1 MENNCFNMTPLGPS
15 AHNKLGTVCIFG
27 TGDFGRSLGLRLLQA
42 GYSVV
47 FGSRNPQNSSLLP
60 KGTQVLS
67 HLEAA
72 QTSSIIFIAVH
83 RENYEFLSAFSQE
96 LSGKVLVDIS
106 NNLRKNQYPE
116 SNAEYLAK
124 LLPQSNVVKAFNT
137 VSAWALQSGSLD
149 ASRQVCVCGDNC
161 ESKQMVMDI
170 ARSLGLT
177 ALDQGSLLAAKELE
191 NYPLQLFPLWRLPM
205 YIATGLTAA
214 FFIYCVLTEIVY
226 TFVTE
231 GKDHS
236 FRIVVSIANRV
247 FPIVSLIMLALC
259 YLPGVIAAIL
269 QLYNGTKYKRFPD
282 WLDKWM
288 LCRKQLGLVA
298 LALAFL
304 HVLYS
309 LVIPLR
315 YYASYHRHIY
325 TISQLKDNKS
335 LTFDNIMAWRN
346 DSFYSLGILG
356 FGLYVLLGLTSLP
369 SVSNMVN
376 WREFRF
382 VQSKLGHI
390 TLLLCTAHT
399 LVYGWNAFLYVSSY
413 RWYLPP
419 AYVLSLIVPCIVLVL
434 KLILITPCVDRVI
447 TRIRQGWE
455 RKPAHAPHDTT
466 GQTLAL

>member
-1 MENNCFNMTPLGPS
+1 MENNCFNMTPLGPD
-15 AHNKLGTVCIFG
+15 AHNTLGTVCIFG
-27 TGDFGRSLGLRLLQA
+27 TGDFGRSLGLGLLQA

-60 KGTQVLS
+60 KGAQVLS

-72 QTSSIIFIAVH
+72 QTSRIIFIAVH

-124 LLPQSNVVKAFNT
+124 LLPQANVVKAFNT

-149 ASRQVCVCGDNC
+149 ASRQVFVCGDNC

-231 GKDHS
+231 GKDNS
-236 FRIVVSIANRV
+236 FMIVVSIANRV

-309 LVIPLR
+309 LVIPIR
-315 YYASYHRHIY
+315 YYASHHRYIY
-325 TISQLKDNKS
+325 TISQANHAATSELQCWRTTQLWAAYRQDCRSPARPQGS
-335 LTFDNIMAWRN
+335 LVGVYNVNVYKATLSHTALTAGFWPDHIIN
-346 DSFYSLGILG
+346 DQRCEIVGSSEAYGNGISTERCGSGCTPFYKRE
-356 FGLYVLLGLTSLP
+356 LL
-369 SVSNMVN
+369 
-376 WREFRF
+376 
-382 VQSKLGHI
+382 
-390 TLLLCTAHT
+390 
-399 LVYGWNAFLYVSSY
+399 
-413 RWYLPP
+413 
-419 AYVLSLIVPCIVLVL
+419 
-434 KLILITPCVDRVI
+434 
-447 TRIRQGWE
+447 
-455 RKPAHAPHDTT
+455 HANEE
-466 GQTLAL
+466 

>member
-1 MENNCFNMTPLGPS
+1 MENNCFNMTKLCPD
-15 AHNKLGTVCIFG
+15 ADNTLGTVCIFG

-60 KGTQVLS
+60 KGAQVLS
-67 HLEAA
+67 HVEAA
-72 QTSSIIFIAVH
+72 QTSRVIFIAVH

-96 LSGKVLVDIS
+96 LAGKVLVDIS
-106 NNLRKNQYPE
+106 NNLMKNQYPE

-124 LLPQSNVVKAFNT
+124 LLPQANVVKAFNT

-149 ASRQVCVCGDNC
+149 ASRQVFVCGDNS

-170 ARSLGLT
+170 ARSVGLT

-191 NYPLQLFPLWRLPM
+191 NYPLQLFPLWRLPI

-214 FFIYCVLTEIVY
+214 IFIYCVLTDIVY
-226 TFVTE
+226 TFVNE
-231 GKDHS
+231 GKDNS
-236 FRIVVSIANRV
+236 YRIVISIANRV
-247 FPIVSLIMLALC
+247 CPIVSLIMLSLC

-298 LALAFL
+298 LAFAFL

-309 LVIPLR
+309 LVIPIR
-315 YYASYHRHIY
+315 YYVRQRQNIY
-325 TISQLKDNKS
+325 IIS
-335 LTFDNIMAWRN
+335 
-346 DSFYSLGILG
+346 
-356 FGLYVLLGLTSLP
+356 
-369 SVSNMVN
+369 
-376 WREFRF
+376 
-382 VQSKLGHI
+382 QSKLGHI

-399 LVYGWNAFLYVSSY
+399 LVYGWNKFLYVSRY
-413 RWYLPP
+413 KWYLPP

-455 RKPAHAPHDTT
+455 RKSVHVPHDTS
-466 GQTLAL
+466 GQPLFL

>member
-1 MENNCFNMTPLGPS
+1 MENNCFNMTKLCPD
-15 AHNKLGTVCIFG
+15 ADNTLGTVCIFG

-60 KGTQVLS
+60 KGAQVLS
-67 HLEAA
+67 HVEAA
-72 QTSSIIFIAVH
+72 QTSRVIFIAVH

-96 LSGKVLVDIS
+96 LAGKVLVDIS
-106 NNLRKNQYPE
+106 NNLMKNQYPE

-124 LLPQSNVVKAFNT
+124 LLPQANVVKAFNT

-149 ASRQVCVCGDNC
+149 ASRQVFVCGDNS

-191 NYPLQLFPLWRLPM
+191 NYPLQLFPLWRLPI

-214 FFIYCVLTEIVY
+214 VFIYCVLTDIVY

-231 GKDHS
+231 GKDNS
-236 FRIVVSIANRV
+236 YRIVISIANRV
-247 FPIVSLIMLALC
+247 CPIVSLIMLSLC

-298 LALAFL
+298 LAFAFL

-309 LVIPLR
+309 LVIPIR
-315 YYASYHRHIY
+315 YYVRQRQNIY
-325 TISQLKDNKS
+325 IISQFNLVARLEEWIMEEKALQ
-335 LTFDNIMAWRN
+335 LTGGLAEGALPCLLTLAPSRIFETLSEALGHRFGRSQQSGLLRN
-346 DSFYSLGILG
+346 ELWDWTQKAGEPLHELAAAIE
-356 FGLYVLLGLTSLP
+356 GLTCWAFVHMPSLVQEELARDQFVEVLGP
-369 SVSNMVN
+369 GQLQSQGCLLHPQSL
-376 WREFRF
+376 RE
-382 VQSKLGHI
+382 GHG
-390 TLLLCTAHT
+390 LD
-399 LVYGWNAFLYVSSY
+399 V
-413 RWYLPP
+413 
-419 AYVLSLIVPCIVLVL
+419 
-434 KLILITPCVDRVI
+434 
-447 TRIRQGWE
+447 
-455 RKPAHAPHDTT
+455 
-466 GQTLAL
+466 